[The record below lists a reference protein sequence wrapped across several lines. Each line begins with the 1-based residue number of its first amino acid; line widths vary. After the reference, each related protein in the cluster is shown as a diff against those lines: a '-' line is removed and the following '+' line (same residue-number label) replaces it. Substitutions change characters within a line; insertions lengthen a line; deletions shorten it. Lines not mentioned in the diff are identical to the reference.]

1 MGLGSLGVALVV
13 LEDTSSNKEI
23 KTFDHVQVLVELY
36 CHYNVIDYASG
47 DA

>member
-1 MGLGSLGVALVV
+1 MGLGVV

-23 KTFDHVQVLVELY
+23 KPVDHVQVLVELY
-36 CHYNVIDYASG
+36 CYYNIIYDAGG